1 MNDLLITVL
10 SVAVTLLSLIVFVGY
25 KILKWA
31 VKSDRFVKTF
41 KQFVFGTIEE
51 YLGGIKKDRKS
62 RSDHF
67 GNYKSYYTE
76 YGRKKYGPKVR
87 SYTDQQQQKRDVDG
101 IIFDNRGEAE
111 TVLSNMVDLMI
122 DYGLVTIADF
132 YDLVG
137 IKTSFSNNDWGWIGA
152 SLANVNVSRVR
163 HGYKIN
169 LPDPIKLYSVPRRSS
184 HNVDLSH
191 EEPEV
196 EDGDAETTKAT
207 DDKKDVREY
216 PFCRKYNRVCG
227 LPYALADCSL
237 CDSVD
242 NRSENDE
249 EESIPIYPNGHIPLD
264 QKHKV
269 EEATDV
275 EVEEIVFETIDE
287 AQQIRNKLINLL
299 DGYGFVTI
307 SDFYDC
313 VGVSSIS
320 YNTNRF
326 GWTDLRDAYI
336 RTEKH
341 GFTIKFPPAKLI
353 D

>member
-25 KILKWA
+25 KMLKWA
-31 VKSDRFVKTF
+31 VKNDRFREMF

-62 RSDHF
+62 HSDHF

-216 PFCRKYNRVCG
+216 PYCLKYKRVCG

-237 CDSVD
+237 CDSVA

-249 EESIPIYPNGHIPLD
+249 EESIHIYPNEHISPD
-264 QKHKV
+264 QKHKI

-275 EVEEIVFETIDE
+275 EVEEVIFVTYEKAKETLY
-287 AQQIRNKLINLL
+287 KLL
-299 DGYGFVTI
+299 DTIHSWGYVSVSDYYDLVHI
-307 SDFYDC
+307 SSND
-313 VGVSSIS
+313 IS
-320 YNTNRF
+320 KRI
-326 GWTDLRDAYI
+326 GWIDLIEAKI
-336 RTEKH
+336 QPAKH
-341 GFTIKFPPAKLI
+341 GFTIKFPPAKLLY
-353 D
+353 